1 MMKFGLLGRSLSHSY
16 SPLIHRYLGDYP
28 YALFEKE
35 PEEIPGFLIN
45 GDFTGINVTI
55 PYKKAVLPY
64 CDEVTPIAARL
75 GAVNTIVR
83 RSDGTLL
90 GHNSDYFGF
99 CCMLRRLGISVSGK
113 KVLVLGSGGA
123 SATAVA
129 ALQDMGAN
137 PVVISRSGYDNYG
150 NLERHRDASLIVNA
164 TPVGMYPHTDEKP
177 LSLDGFAQLEAAADI
192 IYNPAR
198 TKLLMDAEKRGLKTE
213 NGLWMLVAQAKESAE
228 LFTGL
233 AIDDSKIGKIYS
245 ELRKQIENIVL
256 IGMPGCGKST
266 VGAALAAAFGR
277 SFMDADKEIEK
288 TAGCTIPEIFEK
300 DGEPGFR
307 KLETEVLTRLGK
319 ESGLVIA
326 TGGGCVTKEEN
337 YPPLHCNSK
346 IIWLTRDLN
355 RLPTEGRPLSIAG
368 DLQDMFGVRQPLYRQ
383 FADITV
389 SNDGAV
395 SETVQKILNALGET
409 P

>member
-28 YALFEKE
+28 YELFEKE
-35 PEEIPGFLIN
+35 PEEIPGFLKN
-45 GDFTGINVTI
+45 KDFTGINVTS
-55 PYKKAVLPY
+55 PYKKTALPY
-64 CDEVTPIAARL
+64 CNELTQIAKRL
-75 GAVNTIVR
+75 GAVNTIVKHA
-83 RSDGTLL
+83 DGTLL

-99 CCMLRRLGISVSGK
+99 CSMIGKLGISVSGK

-123 SATAVA
+123 SVTAATV
-129 ALQDMGAN
+129 LQDLGAN
-137 PVVISRSGYDNYG
+137 VVVISRSGEDNYS
-150 NLERHRDASLIVNA
+150 NLQRHKDAALIVNA
-164 TPVGMYPHTDEKP
+164 TPVGMYPNTDDRP
-177 LSLDGFAQLEAAADI
+177 LDLGCFRQLEAVADL

-198 TKLLMDAEKRGLKTE
+198 TRLLMDAEKQGLKTE

-228 LFTGL
+228 LFTGTS
-233 AIDDSKIGKIYS
+233 IDDRKIGEIYCV
-245 ELRKQIENIVL
+245 LRQQMENIIL

-266 VGAALAAAFGR
+266 VGAALAELLNRCFI
-277 SFMDADKEIEK
+277 DTDTEIEK
-288 TAGCTIPEIFEK
+288 VAGCTIPEIFEK
-300 DGEPGFR
+300 AGEPGFR

-337 YPPLHCNSK
+337 YPLLHGNSK
-346 IIWLTRDLN
+346 IIWLQRDLEK
-355 RLPTEGRPLSIAG
+355 LPTEGRPLSLSG
-368 DLQDMFGVRQPLYRQ
+368 SLQAMFEMRQPLYWQ

-389 SNDGAV
+389 GNDGAV
-395 SETVQKILNALGET
+395 SETVQKILNALRET